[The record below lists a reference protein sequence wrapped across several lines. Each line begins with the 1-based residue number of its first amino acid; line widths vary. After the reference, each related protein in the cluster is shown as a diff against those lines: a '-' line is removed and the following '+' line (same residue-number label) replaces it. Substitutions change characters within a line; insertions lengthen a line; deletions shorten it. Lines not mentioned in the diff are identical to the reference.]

1 MLKLFKELTL
11 SEKAGLVI
19 WSVSYVAFMA
29 YILKAT
35 KNELKEIEA
44 LDKMAEEEAQK
55 IKDSLN
61 WGYSFFWA
69 RENYMP
75 FYEERGHVSH
85 GYKNHSFSLHFRQ
98 WDEAKEEDI
107 ITPPWLFIFS
117 RTNTPA
123 FKFSKILKRGGIIW
137 DDSKEISKLN

>member
-55 IKDSLN
+55 N
-61 WGYSFFWA
+61 
-69 RENYMP
+69 
-75 FYEERGHVSH
+75 
-85 GYKNHSFSLHFRQ
+85 
-98 WDEAKEEDI
+98 
-107 ITPPWLFIFS
+107 
-117 RTNTPA
+117 
-123 FKFSKILKRGGIIW
+123 
-137 DDSKEISKLN
+137 

>member
-19 WSVSYVAFMA
+19 WSVSYAAFMA

-35 KNELKEIEA
+35 KNEFKEIEA

-61 WGYSFFWA
+61 
-69 RENYMP
+69 
-75 FYEERGHVSH
+75 
-85 GYKNHSFSLHFRQ
+85 
-98 WDEAKEEDI
+98 
-107 ITPPWLFIFS
+107 
-117 RTNTPA
+117 
-123 FKFSKILKRGGIIW
+123 
-137 DDSKEISKLN
+137 

>member
-1 MLKLFKELTL
+1 MLKIFKELTL

-55 IKDSLN
+55 IKDSL
-61 WGYSFFWA
+61 Y
-69 RENYMP
+69 
-75 FYEERGHVSH
+75 
-85 GYKNHSFSLHFRQ
+85 
-98 WDEAKEEDI
+98 
-107 ITPPWLFIFS
+107 
-117 RTNTPA
+117 
-123 FKFSKILKRGGIIW
+123 
-137 DDSKEISKLN
+137 